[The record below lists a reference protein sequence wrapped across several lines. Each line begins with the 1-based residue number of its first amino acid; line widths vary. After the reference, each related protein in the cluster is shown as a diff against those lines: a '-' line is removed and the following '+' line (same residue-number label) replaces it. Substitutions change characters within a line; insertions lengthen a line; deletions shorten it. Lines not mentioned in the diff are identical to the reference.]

1 MMKKNVL
8 EALNEQIKHEFYSSY
23 VYLSVAAHCEVVG
36 LPGFAHW
43 FRLQADEER
52 AHAMKIYDFV
62 LDRGDRVRLLPIDAP
77 PTEFGS
83 PLQIAEK
90 TLEQEQRVTG
100 LIHSLYDLAVKEGD
114 QPTQVM
120 LQWFVTEQV
129 EEEKSATLLVDQL
142 RMVVDNRAALL
153 MLDMEMGKRVG
164 E

>member
-1 MMKKNVL
+1 MIKKNVL
-8 EALNEQIKHEFYSSY
+8 DALNEQIKHEFYSSH
-23 VYLSVAAHCEVVG
+23 VYLSVSAYCETAG

-43 FRLQADEER
+43 FRIQADEEHE
-52 AHAMKIYDFV
+52 HAMKIYDFV
-62 LDRGDRVRLLPIDAP
+62 LDRGAQPRLLAIDAP
-77 PTEFGS
+77 PTDFGS

-114 QPTQVM
+114 QPAQVM

-129 EEEKSATLLVDQL
+129 EEEKNATLLVDQL
-142 RMVVDNRAALL
+142 RMVGDNRAALL

-164 E
+164 G